1 MSHRIVFGVT
11 GATGAKLAQAVLEA
25 FAKVPELE
33 VHLIVS
39 KNAGQV
45 LASECAAGPEIL
57 TALAA
62 RHYDPTDMTGGP
74 ASGSWTHDGMIV
86 CPCSMSS
93 LASIAGGCG
102 TNLIHRAAD
111 VTLKEGRRLVL
122 CPRETPLSRIHL
134 KNMLAAQEAGATI
147 MPFMPAFYG
156 GNLPLAIEIMMRY
169 FAGRLL
175 DQLRIPHELIPRWR
189 DDG

>member
-1 MSHRIVFGVT
+1 MPHRIVFGVT
-11 GATGAKLAQAVLEA
+11 GATGMPLVRTLLESFAQ
-25 FAKVPELE
+25 VPELE

-45 LASECAAGPEIL
+45 LASECAAGPEFL

-62 RHYDPTDMTGGP
+62 RHHDPTDMTAGP
-74 ASGSWTHDGMIV
+74 AGGSWRHDGMIV

-93 LASIAGGCG
+93 LAAVATGCG

-122 CPRETPLSRIHL
+122 CPRETPLTRTHL
-134 KNMLAAQEAGATI
+134 KNMLAAQESGAVI
-147 MPFMPAFYG
+147 MPFMPAFHAG
-156 GNLPLAIEIMMRY
+156 DPPLSLEIMMRY

-175 DQLRIPHELIPRWR
+175 DQLRIPHALIPRWQ
-189 DDG
+189 DDK

>member
-11 GATGAKLAQAVLEA
+11 GATGMRLAQALLES
-25 FAKVPELE
+25 FARVPELE

-39 KNAGQV
+39 RNAGRV
-45 LASECAAGPEIL
+45 LAAECGIDTLEAPAARRHDPEDMAAGP
-57 TALAA
+57 A
-62 RHYDPTDMTGGP
+62 G
-74 ASGSWTHDGMIV
+74 GSWTHDGMIV

-93 LASIAGGCG
+93 LAAIANGCG

-122 CPRETPLSRIHL
+122 CPRETPLTSTHL
-134 KNMLAAQEAGATI
+134 KNMLAAREAGAVI
-147 MPFMPAFYG
+147 MPFMPAFHG
-156 GNLPLAIEIMMRY
+156 GDPPLSLEDMMRY

-175 DQLRIPHELIPRWR
+175 DQLRIPHALITRWR
-189 DDG
+189 DDR